1 MTVLV
6 TGATGTVGSSVVSG
20 LLDRGTGVRAL
31 VRDAQR
37 ARAVL
42 DPTVEIVVLPSTTG
56 TPDAAP
62 HALHAALEDVDAV
75 FLACGNTPGQVPFER
90 AVVRAAG
97 AGGAGR
103 LVKLSGPDPRPD
115 SPVLV
120 ERWHAAIERT
130 LALAD
135 LRWAVLR
142 PCTFM
147 TNLLWLAGAVASSGV
162 LPVPA
167 AGARVAFVDPYDVA
181 AVAVELLVREELPDG
196 EVHPVTGPAAVSYAE
211 VAAALSAATGTDVT
225 YVPVSEDQARAHLLG
240 TGMDPGLVELVLAV
254 YARQRDGALAGVS
267 STVRDVTG
275 REPRGISSFTQDHRD
290 AFRAPLSAGL
300 P

>member
-6 TGATGTVGSSVVSG
+6 TGATGTVGSAVVSG
-20 LLDRGTGVRAL
+20 LLERGTGVRAL

-42 DPTVEIVVLPSTTG
+42 DPAVETVVLPPSAG
-56 TPDAAP
+56 TPGAPP
-62 HALHAALEDVDAV
+62 HALHAALQDVDAV

-90 AVVRAAG
+90 AVVHAAG
-97 AGGAGR
+97 ASGAGR

-115 SPVLV
+115 SPVVV
-120 ERWHAAIERT
+120 ERWHAAIEHT
-130 LALAD
+130 LASAH

-147 TNLLWLAGAVASSGV
+147 TNLLWLAEAVASSGI

-167 AGARVAFVDPYDVA
+167 AEARVAFVDPYDVA
-181 AVAVELLVREELPDG
+181 AVAVELLVREERPDG
-196 EVHPVTGPAAVSYAE
+196 DVHPVTGPAAVSYAD
-211 VAAALSAATGTDVT
+211 VAAAISGATGSDVT
-225 YVPVSEDQARAHLLG
+225 YVPVSEDQARVHLLDN
-240 TGMDPGLVELVLAV
+240 GMEPGLVELVLAV
-254 YARQRDGALAGVS
+254 YARQRDGALAGVA

-275 REPRGISSFTQDHRD
+275 REPRSIASFAQDHRD
-290 AFRAPLSAGL
+290 AFRDPLPAGRS
-300 P
+300 